1 MKKSVTNDSLNPE
14 LSESII
20 KSIEGLA
27 IIISLFLSFTVLL
40 GWYFEE
46 KQILSM
52 IPGSATMKF
61 NTALVFLLTGILLV
75 IQKTKKQ
82 QFYLFITHWL

>member
-27 IIISLFLSFTVLL
+27 IIISLFLSFTV
-40 GWYFEE
+40 F
-46 KQILSM
+46 
-52 IPGSATMKF
+52 
-61 NTALVFLLTGILLV
+61 
-75 IQKTKKQ
+75 
-82 QFYLFITHWL
+82 